1 MIYLD
6 NAATTYPKHEAVYSA
21 MDDANRRLSVN
32 AGRGSYDAAKEA
44 STLIEETRNQIL
56 TLFHAKDIA
65 DAVFTPSVTHAIN
78 QVLRGYQLGPDSV
91 VYITPY
97 EHNAVAR
104 TIADLQKSTG
114 CRVEFIPLEE
124 DLTIDLDQTEYAF
137 SMVPPDLVVMNA
149 LSNVTGYIL
158 PIKELCDLAKE
169 YSCMTVVDSAQAA
182 GLIPVDLRSLQADV
196 VCFAGH
202 KTLEGPFGIGGFVIR
217 KSSESLIAPVFTGGT
232 GSNSLNTDMPESMP
246 GRYEASSQNIV
257 AIAGLHAALEQCNID
272 DHYKILQDLS
282 QYLINGLNSVPKV
295 NILGLTEN
303 NIGIVSFVVDG
314 YSSGDVGVILN
325 DEFDIAVR
333 TGYHCAPYIHDFL
346 HDRESDGTI
355 RVGLGRFNTI
365 RDIDALIKAL
375 HTL

>member
-32 AGRGSYDAAKEA
+32 AGRGSYDAAREA
-44 STLIEETRNQIL
+44 SSLIEETRSQIL
-56 TLFHAKDIA
+56 NLFHAKDIA
-65 DAVFTPSVTHAIN
+65 DTVFTPSVTHAIN
-78 QVLRGYQLGPDSV
+78 QVLRGFPLGSDSV
-91 VYITPY
+91 VYMTPY

-104 TIADLQKSTG
+104 TVSDLQKSTG
-114 CRVEFIPLEE
+114 CRVEFIPLKD
-124 DLTIDLDQTEYAF
+124 DLTIDLDQSEYAF
-137 SMVPPDLVVMNA
+137 SMLPPDLVVMNA
-149 LSNVTGYIL
+149 VSNVTGYIL
-158 PIKELCDLAKE
+158 PIKELCALAKE
-169 YSCMTVVDSAQAA
+169 YSCMTVIDSAQAA
-182 GLIPVDLRSLQADV
+182 GLIPIELQNLQADII
-196 VCFAGH
+196 CFAGH

-217 KSSESLIAPVFTGGT
+217 KSASAMIAPVFTGGT

-272 DHYKILQDLS
+272 EHYKILQDLS

-333 TGYHCAPYIHDFL
+333 TGYHCAPYIHDYL

>member
-6 NAATTYPKHEAVYSA
+6 NAATTYPKYEAVYSA

-272 DHYKILQDLS
+272 DHYKIMQDLS

-295 NILGLTEN
+295 NILGMTEN

>member
-32 AGRGSYDAAKEA
+32 AGRGSYDAAREA
-44 STLIEETRNQIL
+44 SSLIEETRSQIL

-65 DAVFTPSVTHAIN
+65 DAVFSPSVTHAIN
-78 QVLRGYQLGPDSV
+78 QVLRGFPLGTDSV

-104 TIADLQKSTG
+104 TIADLQNSTD
-114 CRVEFIPLEE
+114 CRVEFIPLKE

-149 LSNVTGYIL
+149 MSNVTGYIL

-182 GLIPVDLRSLQADV
+182 GLVPVDFLSLQADV

-217 KSSESLIAPVFTGGT
+217 KSAESLIAPVFTGGT
-232 GSNSLNTDMPESMP
+232 GSNSLNTDMPESIP
-246 GRYEASSQNIV
+246 GRYEASSPNIV
-257 AIAGLHAALEQCNID
+257 AIAGLHAALEHCNID
-272 DHYKILQDLS
+272 EHYKTLHDLS

-303 NIGIVSFVVDG
+303 SIGIVSFVVDG

-365 RDIDALIKAL
+365 RDIDALIGAL

>member
-32 AGRGSYDAAKEA
+32 AGRGSYDAAREA
-44 STLIEETRNQIL
+44 SSLIEETRSQIL
-56 TLFHAKDIA
+56 NLFHAKDIA

-78 QVLRGYQLGPDSV
+78 QVLRGFPLGADSV

-104 TIADLQKSTG
+104 TIADLQNSTG
-114 CRVEFIPLEE
+114 CRVEFIPLKE
-124 DLTIDLDQTEYAF
+124 DLTIDLDQSEYAF

-149 LSNVTGYIL
+149 MSNVTGYIL
-158 PIKELCDLAKE
+158 PIKELCALAKE
-169 YSCMTVVDSAQAA
+169 YSCMTVIDSAQAA
-182 GLIPVDLRSLQADV
+182 GLIPIDLQKLQADII
-196 VCFAGH
+196 CFAGH

-217 KSSESLIAPVFTGGT
+217 KSATAMIAPVFTGGT

-257 AIAGLHAALEQCNID
+257 AIAGLHAALELCNID
-272 DHYKILQDLS
+272 EHYKTLHDLS
-282 QYLINGLNSVPKV
+282 QYLINGLNSVQKV

-303 NIGIVSFVVDG
+303 NIGIISFVVDG

-333 TGYHCAPYIHDFL
+333 TGYHCAPYIHEFL
-346 HDRESDGTI
+346 HDKDSNGSI
-355 RVGLGRFNTI
+355 RVGLGRFNTEQ
-365 RDIDALIKAL
+365 DIDTLISALK
-375 HTL
+375 TL

>member
-32 AGRGSYDAAKEA
+32 AGRGSYNAAREA
-44 STLIEETRNQIL
+44 SSLIEETRSQIL

-114 CRVEFIPLEE
+114 CRVEFIPLKE
-124 DLTIDLDQTEYAF
+124 DLTIDLDQSEYAF
-137 SMVPPDLVVMNA
+137 SVLPPDLVVMNA
-149 LSNVTGYIL
+149 VSNVTGYIL
-158 PIKELCDLAKE
+158 PIKELCSLAKE
-169 YSCMTVVDSAQAA
+169 YNCMTMIDSAQAA
-182 GLIPVDLRSLQADV
+182 GLIPIDLQNLQADII
-196 VCFAGH
+196 CFAGH

-217 KSSESLIAPVFTGGT
+217 RSATDLIAPVFTGGT
-232 GSNSLNTDMPESMP
+232 GSNSLNTDMPVSMP
-246 GRYEASSQNIV
+246 GRYEASSPNIV
-257 AIAGLHAALEQCNID
+257 AIAGLHAALEYCIID
-272 DHYKILQDLS
+272 EHYKTLHDLS
-282 QYLINGLNSVPKV
+282 QYLINGLNTVQKV
-295 NILGLTEN
+295 NILGLTED

-333 TGYHCAPYIHDFL
+333 TGYHCAPYIHEFL
-346 HDRESDGTI
+346 HDTDSVGTI
-355 RVGLGRFNTI
+355 RVGLGRFNTEQ
-365 RDIDALIKAL
+365 DIDALISAL
-375 HTL
+375 KTL

>member
-6 NAATTYPKHEAVYSA
+6 NAATTYPKYEAVYSA

-232 GSNSLNTDMPESMP
+232 GSNSLNTGMPESMP

-272 DHYKILQDLS
+272 DHYKIMQDLS

-295 NILGLTEN
+295 NILGMTEN

>member
-32 AGRGSYDAAKEA
+32 AGRGSYDAAREA
-44 STLIEETRNQIL
+44 SSLIEETRIQIL
-56 TLFHAKDIA
+56 NLFHAKDIA

-78 QVLRGYQLGPDSV
+78 QVLRGFPLGSDSV

-104 TIADLQKSTG
+104 TVSDLQKSTG
-114 CRVEFIPLEE
+114 CRVEFIPLKD
-124 DLTIDLDQTEYAF
+124 DLTIDLDQSEYAF
-137 SMVPPDLVVMNA
+137 SMLPPDLVVMNA
-149 LSNVTGYIL
+149 VSNVTGYIL
-158 PIKELCDLAKE
+158 PIKELCALAKE
-169 YSCMTVVDSAQAA
+169 YSCMTVIDSAQAA
-182 GLIPVDLRSLQADV
+182 GLIPIELQNLQADII
-196 VCFAGH
+196 CFAGH

-217 KSSESLIAPVFTGGT
+217 KSASAMIAPVFTGGT

-272 DHYKILQDLS
+272 EHYKILQDLS
-282 QYLINGLNSVPKV
+282 QYLINGLISVPKV

-333 TGYHCAPYIHDFL
+333 TGYHCAPYIHDYL

>member
-6 NAATTYPKHEAVYSA
+6 NAATTYPKHAAVYSA

-32 AGRGSYDAAKEA
+32 AGRGSYDAAREA
-44 STLIEETRNQIL
+44 SSLIEETRSQIL
-56 TLFHAKDIA
+56 NLFHAKDIA

-78 QVLRGYQLGPDSV
+78 QVLRGFPFVADSV
-91 VYITPY
+91 AYITPY

-104 TIADLQKSTG
+104 TIADLQNNTG
-114 CRVEFIPLEE
+114 CRVEFIPLKE
-124 DLTIDLDQTEYAF
+124 DLSIDLDQTEYAF

-149 LSNVTGYIL
+149 MSNVTGYIL

-169 YSCMTVVDSAQAA
+169 YSCMTVVDSAQSA
-182 GLIPVDLRSLQADV
+182 GLVPVDLRSLQADV

-217 KSSESLIAPVFTGGT
+217 KSAVSLIAPVFTGGT

-272 DHYKILQDLS
+272 EHYKILQDLS

-333 TGYHCAPYIHDFL
+333 TGYHCAPYIHDYL